1 MLRSNRLVRRGGL
14 LLLVGAL
21 GLLGAKKPPKVKT
34 ADRYELV
41 DDKGVVRGVLGT
53 WADGPYLRLED
64 DEGAG
69 VMVLT
74 QDGDVSMSMYTAGP
88 RHPRVHVAARQDG
101 STFTL
106 LDHNGRAS
114 VRIELDADGRVL
126 ELTQSGDAPVAHR
139 SGDAGLHHLWETTP
153 R

>member
-1 MLRSNRLVRRGGL
+1 MPSTSRPVRLAGL
-14 LLLVGAL
+14 LLLVGSL
-21 GLLGAKKPPKVKT
+21 GLLGAKKPPKVQS

-41 DDKGVVRGVLGT
+41 DDAGVVRGVLGT

-64 DEGAG
+64 DDGAG

-74 QDGDVSMSMYTAGP
+74 QDGDVSLSMYTHGP
-88 RHPRVHVAARQDG
+88 RHPRVHVAAREAG

-126 ELTQSGDAPVAHR
+126 QLTQHPDAPVAYGVG
-139 SGDAGLHHLWETTP
+139 SGLHDLWDTTP